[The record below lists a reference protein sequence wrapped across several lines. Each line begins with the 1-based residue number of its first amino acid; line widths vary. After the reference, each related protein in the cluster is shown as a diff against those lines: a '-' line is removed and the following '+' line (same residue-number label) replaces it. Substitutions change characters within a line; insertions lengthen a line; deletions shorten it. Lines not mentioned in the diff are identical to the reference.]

1 MLEFEDRF
9 QREVAMMQSKP
20 IAVLM
25 LGALL
30 YVLGCSGG
38 AAPDAEPREIIAPAF
53 TLFDLEG
60 NAVSLADFRGEV
72 LLIDFWATWCA
83 PCKEE
88 IPMMNELQ
96 HSYGDAGFRILA
108 ISDESA
114 EIVRDFVEV
123 KPMNYTNLVG
133 PDEYEDIATQYGV
146 FSLPT
151 AFLVDGEGRVVQ
163 DFRGTKSRKA
173 LEGKIRELLG
183 MEPLG

>member
-1 MLEFEDRF
+1 MLR
-9 QREVAMMQSKP
+9 SK
-20 IAVLM
+20 IAGFILTGVIVL
-25 LGALL
+25 AF
-30 YVLGCSGG
+30 GCSGG
-38 AAPDAEPREIIAPAF
+38 TAPVDERKEIVAPAF
-53 TLFDLEG
+53 TLLDLEG
-60 NAVSLADFRGEV
+60 NQVSLADFEGEV

-96 HSYGDAGFRILA
+96 QTYGDAGFRIVA
-108 ISDESA
+108 ITEESA
-114 EIVRDFVEV
+114 EIVSEFVKV

-133 PDEYEDIATQYGV
+133 PEEYEEIASQYGV

-151 AFLVDGEGRVVQ
+151 AFLVDGDGRIVL

-173 LEGKIRELLG
+173 LEGKIRELLD

>member
-1 MLEFEDRF
+1 MVR
-9 QREVAMMQSKP
+9 SK
-20 IAVLM
+20 IAALLLLGAVLSI
-25 LGALL
+25 
-30 YVLGCSGG
+30 LGCSGG
-38 AAPDAEPREIIAPAF
+38 AAPDAEPKEIIAPAF
-53 TLFDLEG
+53 TLLDLEG
-60 NAVSLADFRGEV
+60 NEVSLADFRGEV

-108 ISDESA
+108 ISEESA
-114 EIVRDFVEV
+114 EIVGDFVKV
-123 KPMNYTNLVG
+123 KPMNYTKLVG
-133 PDEYEDIATQYGV
+133 PDEYEEIATQYGV

-151 AFLVDGEGRVVQ
+151 AFLVDGDGRVVL

-183 MEPLG
+183 LEPLG

>member
-1 MLEFEDRF
+1 MVRSNITSLFLL
-9 QREVAMMQSKP
+9 A
-20 IAVLM
+20 AVLSV
-25 LGALL
+25 A
-30 YVLGCSGG
+30 GCSGG
-38 AAPDAEPREIIAPAF
+38 AAPGAASKEIVAPPF
-53 TLFDLEG
+53 TLLDLQG
-60 NAVSLADFRGEV
+60 NEVSLADLRGEV
-72 LLIDFWATWCA
+72 VLIDFWATWCA

-96 HSYGDAGFRILA
+96 QSYGDAGFRILA

-114 EIVRDFVEV
+114 DIVSDFVKV

-133 PDEYEDIATQYGV
+133 PEEYEEIATRYGV

-151 AFLVDGEGRVVQ
+151 AFLVDGEGRVVM

-183 MEPLG
+183 LEPLG